1 METRI
6 MNPDFGMPKNGP
18 TAAIA
23 VVGMSCRFPGAEGGP
38 GAFWDLLVAGR
49 DAVGEVPADRWDVD
63 AFYDPDPSVAGKSVA
78 RRAGFLSRV
87 DGFDARFFG

>member
-1 METRI
+1 
-6 MNPDFGMPKNGP
+6 MPKNGP

-49 DAVGEVPADRWDVD
+49 DAV
-63 AFYDPDPSVAGKSVA
+63 
-78 RRAGFLSRV
+78 
-87 DGFDARFFG
+87 

>member
-1 METRI
+1 

-49 DAVGEVPADRWDVD
+49 DAVGEVPA
-63 AFYDPDPSVAGKSVA
+63 
-78 RRAGFLSRV
+78 
-87 DGFDARFFG
+87 